1 MTTVRLQTEETKRMR
16 KQGYNIY
23 TSSVLVIE
31 KDQNSSKVKL
41 EGPK

>member
-16 KQGYNIY
+16 KQGYNFY